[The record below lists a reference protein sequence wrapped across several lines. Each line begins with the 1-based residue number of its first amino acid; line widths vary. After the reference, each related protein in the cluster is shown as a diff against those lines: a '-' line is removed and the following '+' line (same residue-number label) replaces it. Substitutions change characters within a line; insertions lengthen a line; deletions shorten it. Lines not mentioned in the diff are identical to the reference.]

1 MARVSNWLGCASL
14 ITASATV
21 SLATAAPAA
30 AQVQVQPFEIP
41 SQPLSSALLIFSR
54 QSGEMVVAS
63 PTTTQGKL
71 SREVRG
77 ALSPQEA
84 ISQMLMGSGLE
95 ARSNPNGGFLITPSH
110 RQSAYQPLHAE
121 QASALRLGQPVPP
134 RDHTETAEETGGQ
147 LSEIV
152 VTAQRREENL
162 LDVPVAVSAITGESL
177 VQNQIADVS
186 SLQRLAPSL
195 TVAPFGDATTPLLA
209 IRGQVAQD
217 IVASVDPAVGVYVDG
232 VYLGRATG
240 ANLAF
245 LDVERVEVLR
255 GPQGTLFGRNTIGGA
270 ISITPVHPTDRFEG
284 RVSARY
290 GNYDAF
296 GVTGILNAPLADG
309 IALRVAGSHSQ
320 RDGFARSSVTG
331 AELNSENLDYIRASL
346 KADLGSGWDVL
357 LSGDFSDSRN
367 SGQWITLINTYPIAD
382 TLAGIVTGGTQTA
395 TQYIDRFTRHPAVN
409 TSGPFTSRS
418 WGTSGI
424 VSGAFGAVNVKS
436 ITAYREVRRGLD
448 NFDQDGTPFDL
459 LQILSNDSH
468 QHQFSQEIQF
478 YGKAMDDRLDWIV
491 GGYYFTETGRDTV
504 VNEFLFPLNPNIGV
518 TDAKAFNKNFAL
530 YGQLTFKLTD
540 DLSVFGGIRYAR
552 DTRRLDIFSRT
563 ARPTPDVVVACGVAA
578 ASPPD
583 CFFPLPKKTF
593 EYAPFSI
600 GVNYKPNRDVLVY
613 AKWSR
618 GFRSGG
624 YNSRGSSLDTLLPFD
639 PERVDSY
646 EVGGKVEID
655 RRFRVNVAVYQ
666 SEFDKMQLLAAAG
679 VSGAAVVAI
688 NQNAGSSRIRGLE
701 LEAEAALGQLRLNG
715 SLTLTDAKFKKLLPN
730 VVNLVLDSPLPY
742 TPKTT
747 FSIGGDYTIPAGFGD
762 VVLHADY
769 SWRSRTFF
777 MATPPLSP
785 VHQQS
790 SYGLLNASVTANI
803 ADNISLS
810 AFGKNLTNGDYFT
823 RTTGIVQ
830 AGFDNAYPGDP
841 RTYGVSATYRF

>member
-1 MARVSNWLGCASL
+1 MARGSKWLGCAAL
-14 ITASATV
+14 MAASAMG
-21 SLATAAPAA
+21 SPLLAAPAV
-30 AQVQVQPFEIP
+30 AQAQTQAFEIP

-63 PTTTQGKL
+63 PTVTQGKQ

-77 ALSPQEA
+77 TLPPQEA
-84 ISQMLMGSGLE
+84 ISRMLIGSGLE
-95 ARSNPNGGFLITPSH
+95 ARVNPNGGFLIELSH
-110 RQSAYQPLHAE
+110 RQSGFQQIRAE
-121 QASALRLGQPVPP
+121 RASVVRLGQPVPTPEP
-134 RDHTETAEETGGQ
+134 RESADTQAGG

-152 VTAQRREENL
+152 VTAQRREQNV
-162 LDVPVAVSAITGESL
+162 LDVPVAVSAIGADSL
-177 VQNQIADVS
+177 AQNQIADVS

-195 TVAPFGDATTPLLA
+195 TVAPFGDATTPLLS

-270 ISITPVHPTDRFEG
+270 ISITPMHPTDKFEG
-284 RVSARY
+284 RVTARY

-296 GVTGILNAPLADG
+296 GLTGIFNAPLADG
-309 IALRVAGSHSQ
+309 VAVRVAASHSQ

-331 AELNSENLDYIRASL
+331 AELNSENLEYVRASL
-346 KADLGSGWDVL
+346 KAELGGGWDVL
-357 LSGDFSDSRN
+357 VSGDFSDSRN
-367 SGQWITLINTYPIAD
+367 SGQWITLINTYPVSD

-395 TQYIDRFTRHPAVN
+395 TQYIDRFTRRPAVD

-418 WGTSGI
+418 WGVSGI
-424 VSGAFGAVNVKS
+424 LSGMFGAVNVKS
-436 ITAYREVRRGLD
+436 ITAYREVKRGLD

-459 LQILSNDSH
+459 LQILYNDSR
-468 QHQFSQEIQF
+468 QHQFSQEVQF
-478 YGKAMDDRLDWIV
+478 YGKMLDDRLDWIV

-504 VNEFLFPLNPNIGV
+504 INEFLYPLNPNIGV
-518 TDAKAFNKNFAL
+518 TDARAINKNLAF
-530 YGQLTFKLTD
+530 YGQLTFNLTD
-540 DLSVFGGIRYAR
+540 ELSIFGGIRYAR
-552 DTRRLDIFSRT
+552 DTRRLDLFSRT
-563 ARPTPDVVVACGVAA
+563 ARPTPDVVVSCGVAA
-578 ASPPD
+578 ASLPD

-600 GVNYKPNRDVLVY
+600 GVNYKPSRDVLVY

-646 EVGGKVEID
+646 EIGGKLEID
-655 RRFRVNVAVYQ
+655 RRFRINAAVYQ
-666 SEFDKMQLLAAAG
+666 SDFDKMQLLADAG

-715 SLTLTDAKFKKLLPN
+715 ALTLTDAKFKKLLPN
-730 VVNLVLDSPLPY
+730 VVNLVLASPIPY

-747 FSIGGDYTIPAGFGD
+747 VSIGGDYAIPTGFGD
-762 VVLHADY
+762 VILHGDY
-769 SWRSRTFF
+769 NWRSRTYF

-785 VHQQS
+785 VHQQR
-790 SYGLLNASVTANI
+790 SYGLLNASITANVGE
-803 ADNISLS
+803 NISLS
-810 AFGKNLTNGDYFT
+810 AFGKNLTNRNYFT

-841 RTYGVSATYRF
+841 RTYGVSASYRF